1 MTDKS
6 FLKRQR
12 TGTASSVN
20 RSAERSTESSTELPA
35 GLRTRV
41 LVVDPVSPL
50 DRDLQPAA
58 DLLRSGQVVAFP
70 TETVY
75 GLGANALDPDA
86 VQAIFTAKGRPADNP
101 LIVHVAD
108 RADLPRLVSQIAGP
122 AAALVDR
129 FMPGPL
135 TLVLPRSPIVP
146 DIVTAGLDTVAVRI
160 PEHPVARRLIEL
172 AGVPVAAPSANR
184 SGRPSPTTAA
194 HVLEDMDGIIPLVVD
209 GGACDF
215 GLESTVV
222 DVTGPVPVI
231 LRPGAVSAEEIMA
244 VVGPI
249 RMADSAQAEAVAR
262 AGIKRG
268 QAGLVDSE
276 SGPSA
281 GQPAISEKTL
291 PAAAA
296 PRSPGM
302 KYRHYAPRTPVMI
315 AEGPDPVSISRQL
328 VSLVLQTLAAGRT
341 PAVYASKETVDLLA
355 ASLKPDCRLTV
366 LDASDTLSGRPKKEA
381 LTNQASTRLIQAIAH
396 GTRGQSR
403 TAASGLFAALRRLDA
418 CQADVIIAEGAEAT
432 GIGAAYVN
440 RLRKAAVG
448 GSEPADGSGPV
459 QGEAP
464 AGKREKVES
473 AES

>member
-1 MTDKS
+1 MGAAPSAT
-6 FLKRQR
+6 R
-12 TGTASSVN
+12 SVE
-20 RSAERSTESSTELPA
+20 RSAELAAVPSA
-35 GLRTRV
+35 GLRTCT
-41 LVVDPVSPL
+41 LLVDPVSPQ

-108 RADLPRLVSQIAGP
+108 RADLPRLVSQITGP
-122 AAALVDR
+122 AAALIDR

-160 PEHPVARRLIEL
+160 PVHPVARRLIEL

-194 HVLEDMDGIIPLVVD
+194 HVLEDMEGIIPLVVD

-244 VVGPI
+244 VVGPV
-249 RMADSAQAEAVAR
+249 RMADPAQADAVAR
-262 AGIKRG
+262 AGMKRDRT
-268 QAGLVDSE
+268 GLPDSE
-276 SGPSA
+276 SGLEKDVLTA
-281 GQPAISEKTL
+281 GDRGL
-291 PAAAA
+291 PASAA

-302 KYRHYAPRTPVMI
+302 KYRHYAPRTPVVI

-355 ASLKPDCRLTV
+355 ASLQLDCRLTV
-366 LDASDTLSGRPKKEA
+366 LKADEKLSGRSDEET
-381 LTNQASTRLIQAIAH
+381 LQAKPMTRLVLAIVH
-396 GTRGQSR
+396 GPRGQSR

-418 CQADVIIAEGAEAT
+418 CQADVIIAESVEAT

-448 GSEPADGSGPV
+448 GAEPADGPEPV
-459 QGEAP
+459 QGAES
-464 AGKREKVES
+464 AGQHEKVES
-473 AES
+473 AKP

>member
-6 FLKRQR
+6 YLKRQR
-12 TGTASSVN
+12 SGSASSVK
-20 RSAERSTESSTELPA
+20 RSAERSANPA
-35 GLRTRV
+35 AGVRTRV
-41 LVVDPVSPL
+41 LMVDPVSPQ

-58 DLLRSGQVVAFP
+58 DLLRKGQVVAFP

-75 GLGANALDPDA
+75 GLGANALDPEA

-101 LIVHVAD
+101 LIIHIAD
-108 RADLPRLVSQIAGP
+108 RADLPRLVSQITRP
-122 AAALVDR
+122 AEVLIER

-160 PEHPVARRLIEL
+160 PVHPVARRLIEL

-194 HVLEDMDGIIPLVVD
+194 HVLEDMEGIIPLIVD

-222 DVTGPVPVI
+222 DVTGVVPVI

-244 VVGPI
+244 VVGPV
-249 RMADSAQAEAVAR
+249 RMADQAQAEAVAR
-262 AGIKRG
+262 AGAPMDQKNFP
-268 QAGLVDSE
+268 DSE
-276 SGPSA
+276 SGQDMTQTDETERE
-281 GQPAISEKTL
+281 QPVS
-291 PAAAA
+291 AA

-302 KYRHYAPRTPVMI
+302 KYRHYAPQTPVLI

-328 VSLVLQTLAAGRT
+328 VTLVRQTLSAGRT
-341 PAVYASKETVDLLA
+341 PAVYASKESVDLLA
-355 ASLKPDCRLTV
+355 VSLPSDCRLMRLESGEQQAGS
-366 LDASDTLSGRPKKEA
+366 LDDAA
-381 LTNQASTRLIQAIAH
+381 LQDKPSKRCILAIAH
-396 GTRGQSR
+396 GSRGQSR

-418 CQADVIIAEGAEAT
+418 CRADVIIAESVEAT

-440 RLRKAAVG
+440 RLRKAAAG
-448 GSEPADGSGPV
+448 GDEPS
-459 QGEAP
+459 
-464 AGKREKVES
+464 GKREKVES
-473 AES
+473 VKP